1 LPGHF
6 KPASNGGYPV
16 IEVPLSRSAEPPL
29 SPSGLLPA
37 GLQDVLPPDAAHEAA
52 TVERLMAIFAGHGY
66 QRVKPPLVEFEESL
80 LSGPG
85 AAMAKRSFRLMD
97 PVSHRMLAVR
107 ADMTLQ
113 VARIAATRLSRQARP
128 LRLSYAGQ
136 VLRVKGSNLR
146 PERQV
151 GQAGIELIGS
161 DSAEA
166 DAEVILL
173 AAEALGTLAVRQLS
187 IDLNVPLLV
196 SATAEG
202 RGMDKAATANLV
214 AALDRRD
221 AAAIG
226 KLAGRDAPL
235 FRALLQAAGS
245 ARAALAALAKLDLP
259 PVATNERERLA
270 EVVDLLLASAPKLVL
285 TIDPVEHRGL
295 EYHSGVGFTLL
306 TRGVSG
312 ELGRGGRYLSA
323 KGEAS
328 TGFTLYL
335 DTLLRAVPA
344 PKSRAHLFLPAGTP
358 RRIAAAWR
366 TKGWATIGGI
376 ESAGDERAE
385 ARRLG
390 CSHLLRGGRAVALSK
405 K

>member
-1 LPGHF
+1 
-6 KPASNGGYPV
+6 
-16 IEVPLSRSAEPPL
+16 LSRSAETA
-29 SPSGLLPA
+29 LLPA

-52 TVERLMAIFAGHGY
+52 TVERLMGIFAGHGY

-151 GQAGIELIGS
+151 GQAGVELIGS

-173 AAEALGTLAVRQLS
+173 AAEALAALPVRHLS

-196 SATAEG
+196 SAAALG
-202 RGMDKAATANLV
+202 RGMGKTATADLV

-221 AAAIG
+221 AAALDR
-226 KLAGRDAPL
+226 LAERQAPL
-235 FRALLQAAGS
+235 FRALLQAAGA
-245 ARAALAALAKLDLP
+245 ARPALAQLAKLDLP
-259 PVATNERERLA
+259 AEAAVERERLTA
-270 EVVDLLLASAPKLVL
+270 VVELLLAAAPKLVL

-306 TRGVSG
+306 ARKVSG

-335 DTLLRAVPA
+335 DTLLRAVPPA
-344 PKSRAHLFLPAGTP
+344 SQRDHLFLPAGTP
-358 RRIAAAWR
+358 RSIAAAWR
-366 TKGWATIGGI
+366 ARGWATITGFD
-376 ESAGDERAE
+376 SAGDDSAE

-390 CSHLLRGGRAVALSK
+390 CSHLLRGGRAIALGK
-405 K
+405 KRRGG

>member
-1 LPGHF
+1 MP
-6 KPASNGGYPV
+6 
-16 IEVPLSRSAEPPL
+16 RSAETA
-29 SPSGLLPA
+29 LLPA
-37 GLQDVLPPDAAHEAA
+37 GLQDVLPPAAAHEAA
-52 TVERLMAIFAGHGY
+52 TVERLMGIFAGHGY
-66 QRVKPPLVEFEESL
+66 ERVKPPLVEFEDSL

-97 PVSHRMLAVR
+97 PVSQRMLAVR

-151 GQAGIELIGS
+151 GQAGVELIGAG
-161 DSAEA
+161 SAGA

-173 AAEALGTLAVRQLS
+173 AAEALSVLEVRNLS
-187 IDLNVPLLV
+187 IDLNLPLLV
-196 SATAEG
+196 SATAAG
-202 RGMDKAATANLV
+202 RGLDRASTAALV

-226 KLAGRDAPL
+226 RLAGREAPL
-235 FRALLQAAGS
+235 FRTLLQAAGS
-245 ARAALAALAKLDLP
+245 ARLALATLARLDLP
-259 PVATNERERLA
+259 IAAAAERDRLA
-270 EVVDLLLASAPKLVL
+270 EVVELLLSSAPELVL
-285 TIDPVEHRGL
+285 TVDPVEHRGL
-295 EYHSGVGFTLL
+295 EYHSGVGFSMLA
-306 TRGVSG
+306 RKVRG

-335 DTLLRAVPA
+335 DSLLRAVPG
-344 PKSRAHLFLPAGTP
+344 SRPQPRLFLPAGTARP
-358 RRIAAAWR
+358 VAAAWR
-366 TKGWATIGGI
+366 AKGWATVAGLDPGG
-376 ESAGDERAE
+376 DDKAE

-390 CSHLLRGGRAVALSK
+390 CSHLLRAGRALDLARK
-405 K
+405 RTKE

>member
-1 LPGHF
+1 V
-6 KPASNGGYPV
+6 S
-16 IEVPLSRSAEPPL
+16 LSRSAE
-29 SPSGLLPA
+29 SALLPA

-52 TVERLMAIFAGHGY
+52 TVERLMGIFTSHGY
-66 QRVKPPLVEFEESL
+66 ERVKPPLVEYEESL

-85 AAMAKRSFRLMD
+85 AAMSKRSFRLMD

-113 VARIAATRLSRQARP
+113 VARIAATRLSRQPRP

-136 VLRVKGSNLR
+136 VMRVKGSNLR

-151 GQAGIELIGS
+151 GQAGVELIGS
-161 DSAEA
+161 NSAQA

-173 AAEALGTLAVRQLS
+173 AADALEALSVRHLS

-196 SATAEG
+196 SAVAEG
-202 RGMDKAATANLV
+202 RSMDKAAAANLV

-221 AAAIG
+221 AAAVTR
-226 KLAGRDAPL
+226 LAGRETPL
-235 FRALLQAAGS
+235 FRALLRAAGS
-245 ARAALAALAKLDLP
+245 ARPALAMLAKLDLP
-259 PVATNERERLA
+259 PAAAAERDRLA
-270 EVVDLLLASAPKLVL
+270 EVVELLLTNEPKLVL

-306 TRGVSG
+306 ARKVSG
-312 ELGRGGRYLSA
+312 ELGRGGRYVSA

-344 PKSRAHLFLPAGTP
+344 PKRRDHLFLPAGTA
-358 RRIAAAWR
+358 RAVATVWR
-366 TKGWATIGGI
+366 AKGWATIAGV
-376 ESAGDERAE
+376 ESVADAEAE

-390 CSHLLRGGRAVALSK
+390 CSHLLQSGRARALSAGRGRG
-405 K
+405 